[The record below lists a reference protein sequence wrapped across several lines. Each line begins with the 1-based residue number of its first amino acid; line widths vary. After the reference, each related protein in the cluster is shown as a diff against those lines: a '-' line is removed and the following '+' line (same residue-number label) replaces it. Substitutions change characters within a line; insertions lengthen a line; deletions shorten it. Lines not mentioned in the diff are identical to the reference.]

1 MQKKHMQNNHIPPN
15 NMPPNNMPPNNMPPN
30 GWQLPPQPPQRRWQ
44 EHKIWRVIYPL
55 LLYYG
60 LQIVMTIGLMVLYM
74 LPRAEQFLADPM
86 SMYEF
91 QNELLNGPF
100 VIEVTGLVAL
110 FGIPVFML
118 FLFLDM
124 RAYPE
129 MSEKRGSVRFL
140 KRPHWWVL
148 IIATSFL
155 IAGGIENLIYLT
167 GLPDIFTGYNELAEL
182 IFGKTPI
189 WEQILLVG
197 IAGPILEELL
207 MRGLVYKRLRRLTGP
222 GWAALIS
229 SAIFGVIHGNVVQ
242 GIFAFSFGLYM
253 AYLYEEQ
260 GTLLAPILSH
270 VFNNTLAAFATQ
282 YGWDLNFGIAADNTI
297 GLIVMTAAKLAVAA
311 VLVIAMDKLVRRTLI
326 AKVKPN
332 NEMKVG
338 E

>member
-1 MQKKHMQNNHIPPN
+1 MQNHQIPGGPIPDNRRQENIPPRR
-15 NMPPNNMPPNNMPPN
+15 
-30 GWQLPPQPPQRRWQ
+30 RRWQ

-60 LQIVMTIGLMVLYM
+60 LQIVMTIGLMVVYM
-74 LPRAEQFLADPM
+74 MPRAMELLQNPA

-110 FGIPVFML
+110 VGIPVFML
-118 FLFLDM
+118 FYCLDM
-124 RAYPE
+124 RAYPQ
-129 MSEKRGSVRFL
+129 MSEKRGSLRFL
-140 KRPHWWVL
+140 KRPHWWL
-148 IIATSFL
+148 MIMATSFL

-182 IFGKTPI
+182 IFGKTPL
-189 WEQILLVG
+189 WEQLLLVG

-242 GIFAFSFGLYM
+242 GVFAFSFGLYM

-260 GTLLAPILSH
+260 GTLLAPIVSH
-270 VFNNTLAAFATQ
+270 VFNNVLAGLATWF
-282 YGWDLNFGIAADNTI
+282 GWDLNFGVAADNTL
-297 GLIVMTAAKLAVAA
+297 GLILMTVVKLALAA
-311 VLVIAMDKLVRRTLI
+311 ALVIVMDRLVRRTLI
-326 AKVKPN
+326 ADVKLN
-332 NEMKVG
+332 NESQ
-338 E
+338 